1 MASTSTITSL
11 GVGSGLDAESI
22 VTKLVT
28 LERLPITQL
37 QTQAEKFQAKISAF
51 GQIQS
56 AVSTFRDAARKL
68 ANPDIWGSVAATSAN
83 TSVVN
88 FSTSTGAANGN
99 YAVTVSSLAK
109 AQSTAMRTAVS
120 ATDTLGS
127 GTLTFNTGVMGT
139 GGIASPTKTTQVTI
153 DATDTLD
160 QIKDKVNAAGAGVR
174 ATVVTDANGSRLVF
188 TSSEA
193 GKANAFTV
201 SADTTGGT
209 AGTAAVGLSALAYS
223 GTDNLTEGERTQEAS
238 NAVAKVNGVQVE
250 SATNTFSGALAG
262 ITFTVGQTTAA
273 DAPVNVTVA
282 QDTETITKAINDFAT
297 SYTAM
302 VNLMRDNTK
311 YDDAT
316 QTAGTLQGDGTA
328 LALLNQFRSL
338 AGSSTTASSTYGTLS
353 SIGVAIQEGGGLK
366 VDSTKLKNALGNLT
380 EVKKL
385 FSFAD
390 TGNSSNDGIAT
401 KLRTLADNM
410 LAFDG
415 ARANRTN
422 GLRSAVT
429 RNQKQQDVLDARS
442 ALYEKRLRAQY
453 TALDTTMA
461 TLNTASNYVTQMI
474 NAYNK
479 S

>member
-37 QTQAEKFQAKISAF
+37 QTQADKIQAKISAF

-68 ANPDIWGSVAATSAN
+68 ANPDIWGTVAATSAN
-83 TSVVN
+83 ASAVS
-88 FSTSTGAANGN
+88 FSTSTGAATGN

-139 GGIASPTKTTQVTI
+139 GGIATPTKTTQVTI
-153 DATDTLD
+153 AATDTLD
-160 QIKDKVNAAGAGVR
+160 NIKDKVNAAGAGVR
-174 ATVVTDANGSRLVF
+174 ASVVSDANGSRLVF
-188 TSSEA
+188 TSTDA
-193 GKANAFTV
+193 GKTNAFTV
-201 SADTTGGT
+201 SADTTGGA
-209 AGTAAVGLSALAYS
+209 AGTAAVGLAALAYS
-223 GTDNLTEGERTQEAS
+223 GTDNSAEAERTQEAT
-238 NAVAKVNGVQVE
+238 NAIAKVNGVQVE
-250 SATNTFSGALAG
+250 SATNTFSGALTG

-273 DAPVNVTVA
+273 DAPVNVTVS
-282 QDTETITKAINDFAT
+282 QDTDTIAKAINDFAT
-297 SYTAM
+297 SYTSM
-302 VNLMRDNTK
+302 VNLLRDNTK
-311 YDDAT
+311 YDDST
-316 QTAGTLQGDGTA
+316 KTAGTLQGDGTA
-328 LALLNQFRSL
+328 LNLLNQFRSL

-353 SIGVAIQEGGGLK
+353 SVGVSIQEGGGLT
-366 VDSTKLKNALGNLT
+366 VDSTKLKNALGNLA

-390 TGNSSNDGIAT
+390 TSNSGNDGVAT

-415 ARANRTN
+415 ALANRTS

-429 RNQKQQDVLDARS
+429 RNQKQQDTLDARA

-453 TALDTTMA
+453 TSLDTTMA

-479 S
+479 G